1 MAEGIQD
8 EVDEHERESSE
19 GEASA
24 ADADTDNE
32 VDPSIDKPSTAVAE
46 DADALH
52 PDQVSPLEDGGTAS
66 VMLRSSN
73 LMETYA
79 NAIQHLQEVG
89 AVVAAS
95 QLDCCMAKERRRQR
109 QMQQENPA
117 VAEAFLRQRELQA
130 LEEKKKLQMVQD
142 ANNTRRAIADAQ
154 RQLKDANA
162 ALKKRKAELLD
173 AEKML
178 DAQHS
183 IKNFSLESLGHG
195 KARGG
200 GQACRKNRF
209 QVLDR
214 FSRLGTGLTA
224 AQRNDWAWFKEA
236 WDDAMSTEHDEIWG
250 SMFASW
256 LQTVLNELQDG
267 IHNAFSTFMYKETR
281 RCLSQIPMLSVPG

>member
-1 MAEGIQD
+1 DLAAQGEHAGVMAEGISD
-8 EVDEHERESSE
+8 DVDEDERESSE
-19 GEASA
+19 GEASTT
-24 ADADTDNE
+24 DADTDNE
-32 VDPSIDKPSTAVAE
+32 VDSSIDKPSTAVAG
-46 DADALH
+46 DYDALH
-52 PDQVSPLEDGGTAS
+52 PGQVLPLEDGATAS

-79 NAIQHLQEVG
+79 NAIQHLEEVG

-183 IKNFSLESLGHG
+183 IKKLLSRVSWTWEGPRWRAGLSQKPLSGSRSVLAAGHWYHPRA
-195 KARGG
+195 KE
-200 GQACRKNRF
+200 
-209 QVLDR
+209 
-214 FSRLGTGLTA
+214 RLGVV
-224 AQRNDWAWFKEA
+224 QRGVGRGYVD
-236 WDDAMSTEHDEIWG
+236 
-250 SMFASW
+250 
-256 LQTVLNELQDG
+256 
-267 IHNAFSTFMYKETR
+267 
-281 RCLSQIPMLSVPG
+281 